1 MKKTFLTVAIALL
14 SATTLFANSIEN
26 NTVNI
31 EVKKTTKT
39 ATFGVRGNC
48 GMCKKTI
55 EAAAMGVDGV
65 ESATW
70 DTEKKEI
77 TVVYNS
83 NTTLMDIHKA
93 IANVG
98 YDTDK
103 VTATNSTYNGLPGCC
118 QYDRK
123 QEMMQKGEASHEHSH
138 EGCHH

>member
-1 MKKTFLTVAIALL
+1 MKKTFLTVAVVLL
-14 SATTLFANSIEN
+14 GATTLFANSIEN
-26 NTVNI
+26 NTI
-31 EVKKTTKT
+31 SFQEIQTSKT

-55 EAAAMGVDGV
+55 ETAAMAVDGV
-65 ESATW
+65 ESASW

-103 VTATNSTYNGLPGCC
+103 VKAVNSAYNKLPGCC

-123 QEMMQKGEASHEHSH
+123 QEMMQKGEASHKHSH
-138 EGCHH
+138 EGSHH